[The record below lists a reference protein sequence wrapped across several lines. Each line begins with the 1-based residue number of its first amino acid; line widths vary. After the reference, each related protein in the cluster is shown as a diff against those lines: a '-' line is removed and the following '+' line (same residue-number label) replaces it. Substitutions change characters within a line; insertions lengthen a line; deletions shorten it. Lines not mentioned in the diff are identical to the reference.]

1 MTIEYGDVL
10 HTVFGQVGVVI
21 ELKPGTIKIQLE
33 NGAKVVVQ
41 RKHIEMLVKA
51 ED

>member
-21 ELKPGTIKIQLE
+21 ELKPGTIKIELE